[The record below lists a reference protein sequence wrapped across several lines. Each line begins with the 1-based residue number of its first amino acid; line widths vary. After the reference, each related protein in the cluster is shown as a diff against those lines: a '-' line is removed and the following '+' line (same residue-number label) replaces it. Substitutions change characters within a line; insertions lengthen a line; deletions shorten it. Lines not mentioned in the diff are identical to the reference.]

1 MPRSYAQPINQ
12 TITMNKLAKMLGVND
27 AEAGRPMDDS
37 CFETEQEKVF
47 YRSAY
52 ETRQGE
58 MWIETNVPNW
68 APAL

>member
-1 MPRSYAQPINQ
+1 
-12 TITMNKLAKMLGVND
+12 MNKLAKLLGIND

-37 CFETEQEKVF
+37 CFETETEKVF

-52 ETRQGE
+52 ECRVGE
-58 MWIETNVPNW
+58 MWIEQNVPNW

>member
-1 MPRSYAQPINQ
+1 MPWGERTTQSKIY
-12 TITMNKLAKMLGVND
+12 MNKLAKLLGIND

-37 CFETEQEKVF
+37 CFQTEQEKVF

-58 MWIETNVPNW
+58 MWIEANVPNW

>member
-1 MPRSYAQPINQ
+1 
-12 TITMNKLAKMLGVND
+12 MNKLAKLIGIND

-37 CFETEQEKVF
+37 CFATESEKVF

-58 MWIETNVPNW
+58 MWLEANVLNW
-68 APAL
+68 GAAL